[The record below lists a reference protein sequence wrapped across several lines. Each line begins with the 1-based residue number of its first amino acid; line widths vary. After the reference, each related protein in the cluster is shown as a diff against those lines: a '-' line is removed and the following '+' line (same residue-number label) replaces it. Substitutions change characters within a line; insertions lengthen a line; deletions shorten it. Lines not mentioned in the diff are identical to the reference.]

1 MTYHVNLLCITDIQ
15 QLYAPITYER
25 APAVHSAQCWV
36 QVLVPGMLVHVCCM
50 LVCCVLKYSLH
61 YSTCTSSTYGV
72 RSTECKDCRL
82 QYHTSLYGVLDQMHC
97 RLRVRI
103 CPQPDHESSR
113 YHDAFPCSTIYPGSF
128 YPTGTVRR
136 SLLASGTES
145 RVLSP

>member
-1 MTYHVNLLCITDIQ
+1 MHNRHTAAVRAYHIREGPSSSFRTMLGTSTSTRYAGTCM
-15 QLYAPITYER
+15 LYA
-25 APAVHSAQCWV
+25 SMLCAQIFPPL
-36 QVLVPGMLVHVCCM
+36 Q
-50 LVCCVLKYSLH
+50 YLH
-61 YSTCTSSTYGV
+61 QQYI